1 MDFGSKSSLT
11 SASLRGTDIEKAR
24 CWPRDLKLGRRR
36 IKLEFV
42 LRHFRGTCVPTL
54 IGLRLTRARC
64 RDAVTDLEEAIVSC
78 HRIALLK
85 LIIGTPRTRVPI
97 VGKPRFLLRLR

>member
-11 SASLRGTDIEKAR
+11 SASLRGTETEKAR
-24 CWPRDLKLGRRR
+24 CWPRDLKLGRGR
-36 IKLEFV
+36 IKLGFV

-64 RDAVTDLEEAIVSC
+64 RDAVTDLEEVIVSC
-78 HRIALLK
+78 HRIALLE
-85 LIIGTPRTRVPI
+85 LIIGTRRTRSSMI
-97 VGKPRFLLRLR
+97 VGKYQAHF